1 MSKIL
6 HINSNYLTSRLH
18 ENLMD
23 RLEAS
28 GDFDNTIFMPMKEE
42 KKAEILYESSY
53 RVHNPVAF
61 KDLDKFFFRY
71 KQNKIYKKLKETVSI
86 ENFDMVHAHTLF
98 TDGNVALRIKKEYGI
113 PYIVAVRG
121 YTDINSFFKKRIDLR
136 ARGREILNQ
145 ASRIIFLSQ
154 KNRDELL
161 DTYIKDPQMRKS
173 LEKKIDILPNGIDD
187 IYFEK
192 EHQAKELP
200 TDQALKFIEVG
211 KVAKIKNQMSSMK
224 AIHIF
229 EQKYHRETEFNI
241 VGKVIDSSYAREIQA
256 KQLGTVNFHDP
267 VPPEKLIDL
276 LREQHIFIMPSYY
289 ETFGLVYPEAMSQG
303 LPVIYSKDQGFD
315 GQFQEG
321 HVGYRV
327 DPHDPLDIAENINK
341 IVENYSELSQNA
353 IQAYK
358 KFSWD
363 SLAEDYVAIY
373 KSII

>member
-71 KQNKIYKKLKETVSI
+71 KQSKIYKKLKETVSI

>member
-6 HINSNYLTSRLH
+6 HINSNYLTSRLY

>member
-224 AIHIF
+224 AIYIF

>member
-53 RVHNPVAF
+53 RVYNPVTF

-71 KQNKIYKKLKETVSI
+71 KQSKIYKKLKETVSI

-154 KNRDELL
+154 KNCDELL
-161 DTYIKDPQMRKS
+161 DTYIEDPQMRKT

-241 VGKVIDSSYAREIQA
+241 VGKVIDPSYAREIQA

-315 GQFQEG
+315 GQFEEG

-327 DPHDPLDIAENINK
+327 DPHDPSDIAEKINK

-363 SLAEDYVAIY
+363 SLSEDYIAIY